1 MSMNLKH
8 AALASFALAAVAA
21 APAFAQTS
29 VQSSTGLTVS
39 SGTGVPVTPAA
50 AGASTSVTVMPS
62 TAVAVESTHLLP
74 GGAMVPANSTA
85 VLGGPAGNVSGSQTV
100 TTSYWVNV
108 PPDAARRGDFQR
120 WQALK

>member
-1 MSMNLKH
+1 MNLKH
-8 AALASFALAAVAA
+8 AALASFAVAALAA
-21 APAFAQTS
+21 APAFAQTT
-29 VQSSTGLTVS
+29 VQSSAGIGVS
-39 SGTGVPVTPAA
+39 SGTGVPVTPAS
-50 AGASTSVTVMPS
+50 AGASASVTVMPS
-62 TAVAVESTHLLP
+62 TAVAVESAHLLP

-108 PPDAARRGDFQR
+108 PADAPRRGDFQR